1 MHTPKEP
8 LDFETEEAAA
18 DGQAAEPSG
27 AGVPLEPADSAIQR
41 LEQELADTKDRQLR
55 LAAEFDNFRK
65 RSARERLELADRA
78 QAALLGKLLDVL
90 DDLHRAV
97 TSDPGSTQADALRQ
111 AINAIDAKLWKEL
124 GAAGLERIE
133 AVGQP
138 FDPTIHEAV
147 SMMAAPSAELAN
159 TVAATL
165 QSGYRYKGLLVRPA
179 RVAVYAGG
187 AA

>member
-1 MHTPKEP
+1 MHTPREP

-18 DGQAAEPSG
+18 EDQAADSPG
-27 AGVPLEPADSAIQR
+27 GGLPVEPADSAIQR
-41 LEQELADTKDRQLR
+41 LEQELAEAKDRQLR

-65 RSARERLELADRA
+65 RSAKERLELADRS
-78 QAALLGKLLDVL
+78 QASLLGKLLDAL

-97 TSDPGSTQADALRQ
+97 TSDTATTPADALRG
-111 AINAIDAKLWKEL
+111 AINAIDMKIWKEL
-124 GAAGLERIE
+124 SSAGLERIE
-133 AVGQP
+133 PDGTV

-147 SMMAAPSAELAN
+147 SLTAATAPGQEN

-165 QSGYRYKGLLVRPA
+165 QTGYRFKGLLVRPA
-179 RVAVYAGG
+179 RVVVYAGG

>member
-1 MHTPKEP
+1 MRHPIAGDP
-8 LDFETEEAAA
+8 IEA
-18 DGQAAEPSG
+18 
-27 AGVPLEPADSAIQR
+27 V
-41 LEQELADTKDRQLR
+41 
-55 LAAEFDNFRK
+55 
-65 RSARERLELADRA
+65 ERLLARREP
-78 QAALLGKLLDVL
+78 K
-90 DDLHRAV
+90 
-97 TSDPGSTQADALRQ
+97 QADALRQ

-179 RVAVYAGG
+179 RVAVL
-187 AA
+187 